1 MTQQAAAVGDDP
13 REETSPP
20 RPHTALLVDDD
31 LLFRESLALLVRRE
45 GFQVTEASTVAE
57 ARARLADGPT
67 DVAFVD
73 LALPDGHGLELLD
86 PDREPVGETDVV
98 VITGNATVDAAVS
111 ALRQGVLDFLTKPVD
126 QNRLRAILANVVRTR
141 ALRRERDELRDELRD
156 LGHFGGM
163 VGRSAPM
170 RQVYDMIARVA
181 PTRATVL
188 LLGESGTGKELAA
201 ETLHR
206 MSPRADRRF
215 LAINCGAMAPNLI
228 ESELFGHEKG
238 SFTGAERS
246 RRGYFEEASG
256 GTLFLDEITEMPA
269 EAQVKLL
276 RVLETGE
283 LLRVGA
289 SEHVGVDVRVI
300 AASNRDAE
308 GAVREGKLREDLYYR
323 LNVFPIR
330 IPPLRERGD
339 DIELL
344 AAHFLEEFNQRE
356 STSRRWSHAALR
368 RLRAYPWP
376 GNVRE
381 LRNVVERAAIMAE
394 DLITDPGLPQSPGAP
409 APGPESSAPVLTVP
423 VGQPVAEVERRL
435 ILATLRLVDGDKRE
449 AARRLGISLKTLYN
463 RLNVYEA
470 AGQLESRPPSRGGNG
485 ATPP

>member
-1 MTQQAAAVGDDP
+1 MKDPAAAI
-13 REETSPP
+13 REEPGREPAARP
-20 RPHTALLVDDD
+20 RVALLVDDD
-31 LLFRESLALLVRRE
+31 SLFRESLALLVRRE
-45 GFQVTEASTVAE
+45 GFEVAEAATLGE
-57 ARARLADGPT
+57 ARARLSGDGV
-67 DVAFVD
+67 DVVFVD

-86 PDREPVGETDVV
+86 PETGAPGEADVV
-98 VITGNATVDAAVS
+98 IITGNATVDSAVT

-126 QNRLRAILANVVRTR
+126 QNRLRAILANVLRTR
-141 ALRRERDELRDELRD
+141 ALRRERDALRDELRD
-156 LGHFGGM
+156 LGHFGDM
-163 VGRSAPM
+163 VGRSPGM
-170 RQVYDMIARVA
+170 RQVYDLIARVA

-206 MSPRADRRF
+206 MSPRAEQRF
-215 LAINCGAMAPNLI
+215 LAINCGAMAPNVI

-256 GTLFLDEITEMPA
+256 GTLFLDEISEMPA

-276 RVLETGE
+276 RVLETGA

-289 SEHVGVDVRVI
+289 SEPVATDVRVI

-308 GAVREGKLREDLYYR
+308 AAVREGKLREDLYYR
-323 LNVFPIR
+323 LNVFPITL
-330 IPPLRERGD
+330 PPLRERGE

-344 AAHFLEEFNQRE
+344 AAHFLGEFNQRE
-356 STSRRWSHAALR
+356 GTERRWSPAALK

-376 GNVRE
+376 GNARE
-381 LRNVVERAAIMAE
+381 LRNVVERAAILAE
-394 DLITDPGLPQSPGAP
+394 DVITEVGLPQAP
-409 APGPESSAPVLTVP
+409 NGPPAASESATPVLTVP

-435 ILATLRLVDGDKRE
+435 ILATLRMLDGDKRE
-449 AARRLGISLKTLYN
+449 TARQLGISLKPLYN

-470 AGQLESRPPSRGGNG
+470 AGQLEGLPSARQ
-485 ATPP
+485 AAAAKPAP